1 MLEGYTWGWDN
12 GRALIGIVLIYAF
25 CWAISANRKA
35 LPWKIILG
43 ATILQFSF
51 AFLFFGVPKL
61 LGLGGTVEGG
71 DNPVVKALVDATR
84 YATSFVYGY
93 VGDNTLV
100 AQPFTPFTTAEG
112 LVPPSFFFQILPLII
127 VVAALSAML
136 WHWGILKWITNAFAF
151 IFRRTMGISGPT
163 SLAVSANVFM
173 GMTEAPLLIRPY
185 LKSMTRSELLIMM
198 TAGFATI
205 AGSVMVVYATML
217 DGKLPDPITQLFV
230 ASMIAAPAAVSVALT
245 LIPETETSRA
255 TDQPAD
261 FQYSSTMDAFS
272 TGATDGLKIVFNIAT
287 MLIAALALL
296 YLVNEGFKAVP
307 DVAGAPLSIERIL
320 GWIFAPLMYMIGV
333 PLEEAAKSGGLM
345 GVKTVLTEFV
355 AFIQLAKVP
364 LEDMDPRTRMITAHA
379 VCGFANFGSVGIL
392 LGGLSIME
400 PERRDDFMKLAWHT
414 LLAGTL
420 ATCLSGA
427 VVASLP
433 YELFA
438 RG

>member
-1 MLEGYTWGWDN
+1 
-12 GRALIGIVLIYAF
+12 
-25 CWAISANRKA
+25 
-35 LPWKIILG
+35 
-43 ATILQFSF
+43 
-51 AFLFFGVPKL
+51 
-61 LGLGGTVEGG
+61 
-71 DNPVVKALVDATR
+71 
-84 YATSFVYGY
+84 
-93 VGDNTLV
+93 
-100 AQPFTPFTTAEG
+100 
-112 LVPPSFFFQILPLII
+112 
-127 VVAALSAML
+127 
-136 WHWGILKWITNAFAF
+136 
-151 IFRRTMGISGPT
+151 
-163 SLAVSANVFM
+163 
-173 GMTEAPLLIRPY
+173 
-185 LKSMTRSELLIMM
+185 MTRSELLIMM

-355 AFIQLAKVP
+355 AFIQLANVP

>member
-1 MLEGYTWGWDN
+1 MLDGYTWGWDN

-163 SLAVSANVFM
+163 SLAVSANVFV

-261 FQYSSTMDAFS
+261 FQYPSTMDAFS

-355 AFIQLAKVP
+355 AFIQLANVP

>member
-1 MLEGYTWGWDN
+1 MLDGYTWGWDN

-261 FQYSSTMDAFS
+261 FQYPSTMDAFS

-355 AFIQLAKVP
+355 AFIQLANVP

>member
-1 MLEGYTWGWDN
+1 MLDGYTWGWDN

-61 LGLGGTVEGG
+61 LGIGGSVEGG
-71 DNPVVKALVDATR
+71 DNPVVKALVEATR
-84 YATSFVYGY
+84 YGTNFVFGY

-100 AQPFTPFTTAEG
+100 AQPFTPFTTSEG

-136 WHWGILKWITNAFAF
+136 WHWGILKWVTNAFAF

-217 DGKLPDPITQLFV
+217 DGKLPDPIAQLFV

-255 TDQPAD
+255 TDQPPD
-261 FQYSSTMDAFS
+261 FKYSSTMDAFS

-333 PLEEAAKSGGLM
+333 PLDEAAKSGGLM

-355 AFIQLAKVP
+355 AFIQLANVP

-427 VVASLP
+427 VVGSLP
-433 YELFA
+433 YELFS

>member
-1 MLEGYTWGWDN
+1 MLDGYTWGWDN

-84 YATSFVYGY
+84 YGTSFVYGY

-261 FQYSSTMDAFS
+261 FKYSSTMDAFS

-333 PLEEAAKSGGLM
+333 PLDEAAKSGGLM

-355 AFIQLAKVP
+355 AFIQLANVP

-427 VVASLP
+427 VVGSLP
-433 YELFA
+433 YELFS